1 MFLKILTME
10 YNCKPKCFMWLGGY
24 DGYIYLLQLLTFF
37 SYELCCLPFLVRTL
51 EVSHR
56 NVGGILLLL
65 LKEMS
70 HIIAENFKN
79 QTLHLKLNEVKMIL
93 RNLTF

>member
-1 MFLKILTME
+1 MK
-10 YNCKPKCFMWLGGY
+10 N
-24 DGYIYLLQLLTFF
+24 
-37 SYELCCLPFLVRTL
+37 S

-79 QTLHLKLNEVKMIL
+79 QNFAFELNEVKMIL
-93 RNLTF
+93 RNLTFKITNIFIMS

>member
-1 MFLKILTME
+1 MYLFTPVIDCFLIWT
-10 YNCKPKCFMWLGGY
+10 
-24 DGYIYLLQLLTFF
+24 LL
-37 SYELCCLPFLVRTL
+37 SSFLDKNS

-79 QTLHLKLNEVKMIL
+79 QNFVSGVEWS
-93 RNLTF
+93 